1 MIDYN
6 ISKYIDTDEVPNAV
20 DSTEVLNNIDIT
32 EGTDITEVP
41 NAEVPNADTNDDI
54 IPNNSEAAETT
65 ETENTEDV
73 DTKYNT
79 KVPDILG
86 NNKLGYNI
94 WDTIVKGV

>member
-6 ISKYIDTDEVPNAV
+6 ISKYIDTDEAEEQMPNTVEA
-20 DSTEVLNNIDIT
+20 LNNV
-32 EGTDITEVP
+32 DITEVP
-41 NAEVPNADTNDDI
+41 STDINDDI
-54 IPNNSEAAETT
+54 IPDNNDADETT

-73 DTKYNT
+73 DTKYNS